1 MNKKRIYSFSLS
13 LSLILWIGGTM
24 IGFSQQKTVSRD
36 VTEENGLPHPGATVI
51 KQGTNNGTTT
61 DFDGNFNISV
71 QDGSTLLFPMLDFWN
86 KKLRLPMPTHLI
98 FPWKWDQMNWKRL
111 F

>member
-1 MNKKRIYSFSLS
+1 M
-13 LSLILWIGGTM
+13 ILWIGGTM

-71 QDGSTLLFPMLDFWN
+71 QDGSTLLFPMLDMQIKNWSLMNQKILIFRCKSITN
-86 KKLRLPMPTHLI
+86 CQKSLLRL
-98 FPWKWDQMNWKRL
+98 
-111 F
+111 